1 MNHNSVRGPF
11 YKPDLANKSTAVDA
25 EEISARSSQS

>member
-11 YKPDLANKSTAVDA
+11 SKPDLANKSTVIDA
-25 EEISARSSQS
+25 EQIKARCSQS